1 MSTEELKEAAERAV
15 EDLTAAE
22 EHRKACEARR
32 DETVRA
38 YNDARLLDMGIVTRK
53 TIIVTPD
60 RYSWRTSSTL
70 RVVAIQGSSR
80 RIDHAIGQQVTSKNQ
95 IWKGRRSI
103 AFAFDRII
111 EITDEEMVT
120 DAV

>member
-15 EDLTAAE
+15 EDLIAAE

-32 DETVRA
+32 SEAVRA
-38 YNDARLLDMGIVTRK
+38 YNDARLLDMGIVLHR
-53 TIIVTPD
+53 TIVVTPD

-70 RVVAIQGSSR
+70 RVVVMRGSSL

-95 IWKGRRSI
+95 IWRGRRSI
-103 AFAFDRII
+103 AFALDRII
-111 EITDEEMVT
+111 EITDEELVSE
-120 DAV
+120 